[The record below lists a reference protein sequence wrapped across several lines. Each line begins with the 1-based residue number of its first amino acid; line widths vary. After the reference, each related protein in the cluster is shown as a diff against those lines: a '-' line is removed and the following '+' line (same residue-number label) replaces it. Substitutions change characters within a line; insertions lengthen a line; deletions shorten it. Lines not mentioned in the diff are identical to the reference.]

1 VIHCSAAQA
10 DLIEK
15 LVDEHKIV
23 ADRLLRAAPGC
34 NVARVTMAAP
44 RRMAHGLL
52 RTRQN
57 ASVAGK
63 DARAR
68 ACICLARGARAR
80 ATHLGEIPKVV
91 FQDFDDL
98 VQELEGERGLRV
110 ALGDGD
116 RVPAERG
123 RKGRRSAQGCHGEGA
138 KLGFWNEANH
148 VPYASCL

>member
-1 VIHCSAAQA
+1 VQPRGLHPWWQRGRRQRESVIHCSAAQA

-68 ACICLARGARAR
+68 ACICLARGVHAHAHAHAHAPR
-80 ATHLGEIPKVV
+80 TSVKSPK
-91 FQDFDDL
+91 
-98 VQELEGERGLRV
+98 
-110 ALGDGD
+110 
-116 RVPAERG
+116 
-123 RKGRRSAQGCHGEGA
+123 
-138 KLGFWNEANH
+138 
-148 VPYASCL
+148 